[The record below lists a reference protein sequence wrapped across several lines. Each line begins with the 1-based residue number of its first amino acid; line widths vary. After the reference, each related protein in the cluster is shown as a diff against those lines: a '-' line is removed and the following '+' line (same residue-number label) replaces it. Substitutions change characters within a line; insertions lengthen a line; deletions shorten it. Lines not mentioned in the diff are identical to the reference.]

1 MKATWCQYKDIKNA
15 IYTAETAY
23 KQRKTEKKLKVLTFK
38 MSTDIKLVDIHYN
51 DHSGK
56 VWKTFADP
64 NHCNIDTFVEM
75 VKIDTRSR

>member
-1 MKATWCQYKDIKNA
+1 MT
-15 IYTAETAY
+15 
-23 KQRKTEKKLKVLTFK
+23 
-38 MSTDIKLVDIHYN
+38 TDIKLVDIHYN
-51 DHSGK
+51 DRSGK

>member
-1 MKATWCQYKDIKNA
+1 
-15 IYTAETAY
+15 
-23 KQRKTEKKLKVLTFK
+23 

-64 NHCNIDTFVEM
+64 NQCNIDTFVEM
-75 VKIDTRSR
+75 VKIDTRSRWVAQLYTRASRTNTGSCTVSPGSNTGFEVASPSGKP